1 MTAEEFLN
9 SSNSL
14 LLKSLNKPIGQKELK
29 RLLVEFAKYHVE
41 QALLFASEKVMLS
54 HELYDFIEDSWTE
67 GDKIDKQSILNAYTL
82 ENIK

>member
-1 MTAEEFLN
+1 MTAEEFLI
-9 SSNSL
+9 
-14 LLKSLNKPIGQKELK
+14 KLNEKEGNIDKLYYDSYVRK
-29 RLLVEFAKYHVE
+29 AMIEFAKYHVE

-67 GDKIDKQSILNAYTL
+67 GDKIGKQSILNAYTL